1 MDENKQEL
9 EQEKEQ
15 EQEQETE
22 KAKPSTFKKGVFAG
36 IIGTLVVL
44 TAVLVSG
51 WFVLGRF
58 YDTGFMD
65 LKDIGKAKVISGLI
79 DKYYYKDV
87 SDTAKKNGIYKG
99 LMEAMDDPYTKYMT
113 ASEYKEE
120 MEDTSGEYVGIGV
133 SVLREED
140 SKDVIVQQVF
150 YGSSAQKAGIV
161 KGDKLISADGVFA
174 DSLTLTEFTR
184 KIRGKAG
191 TSVTIVYSHNGERH
205 TVKLKR
211 AAVENPSVY
220 GKMLDESAG
229 IGYIEITEFNSKT
242 QEEFEETL
250 SDLKKKGMKAVIYDL
265 RANPGGLVDSV
276 TKILDDILPKGTTVY
291 MMDKYGKKTTYTSD
305 DKKQEKLPT
314 VVLISGN
321 TASAAEIFSGA
332 VRDFKYG
339 TLIGTKTFG
348 KGIVQQEFTLGD
360 GSALKMTVETYYTP
374 SGECIHKKGI
384 EPDIKMEYKYT
395 GDTASV
401 TDMDSYDFSKDNQV
415 QKGISVLKGKL
426 VN

>member
-1 MDENKQEL
+1 
-9 EQEKEQ
+9 
-15 EQEQETE
+15 
-22 KAKPSTFKKGVFAG
+22 
-36 IIGTLVVL
+36 
-44 TAVLVSG
+44 
-51 WFVLGRF
+51 
-58 YDTGFMD
+58 
-65 LKDIGKAKVISGLI
+65 
-79 DKYYYKDV
+79 
-87 SDTAKKNGIYKG
+87 
-99 LMEAMDDPYTKYMT
+99 
-113 ASEYKEE
+113 
-120 MEDTSGEYVGIGV
+120 
-133 SVLREED
+133 
-140 SKDVIVQQVF
+140 
-150 YGSSAQKAGIV
+150 
-161 KGDKLISADGVFA
+161 
-174 DSLTLTEFTR
+174 
-184 KIRGKAG
+184 
-191 TSVTIVYSHNGERH
+191 
-205 TVKLKR
+205 
-211 AAVENPSVY
+211 
-220 GKMLDESAG
+220 
-229 IGYIEITEFNSKT
+229 
-242 QEEFEETL
+242 
-250 SDLKKKGMKAVIYDL
+250 MKAVIYDL

-384 EPDIKMEYKYT
+384 EPDIKLKYKYS

>member
-1 MDENKQEL
+1 MEEN
-9 EQEKEQ
+9 EQVT
-15 EQEQETE
+15 TE
-22 KAKPSTFKKGVFAG
+22 KKPSSFRKGVLAG
-36 IIGTLVVL
+36 VLGCLVVL
-44 TAVLVSG
+44 AAILVTG
-51 WFVLGRF
+51 WFFLGRL
-58 YDTGFMD
+58 YDAGFMD
-65 LKDIGKAKVISGLI
+65 FKDIAKAKVISGLI
-79 DKYYYKDV
+79 DKYYYKNV
-87 SDTAKKNGIYKG
+87 SDTAKTNGVYKG

-120 MEDTSGEYVGIGV
+120 LEDTSGQYVGIGV
-133 SVLREED
+133 SVLRD
-140 SKDVIVQQVF
+140 SKTKKVTVHQVF
-150 YGSSAQKAGIV
+150 EGSSADKAGIE
-161 KGDKLISADGVFA
+161 KGDVLISADGAFA
-174 DSLTLTEFTR
+174 ENLTLNEFTK

-191 TSVTIVYSHNGERH
+191 SEVTIVYSHNGEQH

-242 QEEFEETL
+242 QEEFEKTL
-250 SDLKKKGMKAVIYDL
+250 SSLKKQGLKAVIYDL
-265 RANPGGLVDSV
+265 RTNPGGLVDSV

-291 MMDKYGKKTTYTSD
+291 MMDKYGKKTTYSSD

-314 VVLISGN
+314 VVLTSGD

-384 EPDIKMEYKYT
+384 EPDIELEYKYT
-395 GDTASV
+395 GDASKV
-401 TDMDSYDFSKDNQV
+401 TDMGSYDFSKDNQV

-426 VN
+426 DN

>member
-1 MDENKQEL
+1 MDD
-9 EQEKEQ
+9 EKEQ
-15 EQEQETE
+15 EQDVEEP
-22 KAKPSTFKKGVFAG
+22 KPASFKKGVLAG
-36 IIGTLVVL
+36 VLGTLVVL
-44 TAVLVSG
+44 AAVLVSG
-51 WFVLGRF
+51 WFILGRF
-58 YDTGFMD
+58 YDVGFMGI
-65 LKDIGKAKVISGLI
+65 KEIAKANVISGLI

-87 SDTAKKNGIYKG
+87 SDTAKTNGIYKG

-113 ASEYKEE
+113 ASEYKEAL
-120 MEDTSGEYVGIGV
+120 EDTSGEYVGIGV
-133 SVLREED
+133 SVLRD
-140 SKDVIVQQVF
+140 SKTNKVTVQQVF
-150 YGSSAQKAGIV
+150 SGSSAEKAGIE
-161 KGDKLISADGVFA
+161 KGDVLISADGAFA
-174 DSLTLTEFTR
+174 DNLTLTEFTK

-211 AAVENPSVY
+211 EAVENPSVY

-265 RANPGGLVDSV
+265 RTNPGGLVDSV

-384 EPDIKMEYKYT
+384 EPDIELEYKYT
-395 GDTASV
+395 GDTSDV